1 MRVYANNNWT
11 RRIKKKKI
19 VKIGSSENKD
29 KRLLQLTNNLNT
41 LKASLANMIEQYENE
56 GAEEKKLDTMTEALD
71 ALEDAYDALNDI
83 LLEER

>member
-1 MRVYANNNWT
+1 MA
-11 RRIKKKKI
+11 KI

-56 GAEEKKLDTMTEALD
+56 GAEEKKMDTMTEALD

>member
-1 MRVYANNNWT
+1 M
-11 RRIKKKKI
+11 KI

-41 LKASLANMIEQYENE
+41 LKTSLANMIEQYENE
-56 GAEEKKLDTMTEALD
+56 GAEEKKLENMTEALD
-71 ALEDAYDALNDI
+71 ALEDSYDALNDI

>member
-1 MRVYANNNWT
+1 MA
-11 RRIKKKKI
+11 KI

-71 ALEDAYDALNDI
+71 ALEVAYDALNDI

>member
-1 MRVYANNNWT
+1 MA
-11 RRIKKKKI
+11 KI

-71 ALEDAYDALNDI
+71 ALEDAYDAINDI

>member
-1 MRVYANNNWT
+1 MA
-11 RRIKKKKI
+11 KI

-41 LKASLANMIEQYENE
+41 LKTSLANMIEQYENE
-56 GAEEKKLDTMTEALD
+56 GAEEKKLDTMTEALN

>member
-1 MRVYANNNWT
+1 MA
-11 RRIKKKKI
+11 KI

-71 ALEDAYDALNDI
+71 ALEAAYDALNDI

>member
-1 MRVYANNNWT
+1 MA
-11 RRIKKKKI
+11 KI

-41 LKASLANMIEQYENE
+41 LKTSLANMIEQYENE

-83 LLEER
+83 LLEDNIDELYNNVYKAAF

>member
-1 MRVYANNNWT
+1 MA
-11 RRIKKKKI
+11 KI

-71 ALEDAYDALNDI
+71 SLEDAYDALNDI

>member
-1 MRVYANNNWT
+1 MA
-11 RRIKKKKI
+11 KI

-29 KRLLQLTNNLNT
+29 KRLLQLTNT

>member
-1 MRVYANNNWT
+1 MIMA
-11 RRIKKKKI
+11 KI

-56 GAEEKKLDTMTEALD
+56 GAEEKKLDTMTVALD

>member
-1 MRVYANNNWT
+1 MA
-11 RRIKKKKI
+11 KI

-29 KRLLQLTNNLNT
+29 KRLLQLTNNLDT

-71 ALEDAYDALNDI
+71 AIEDAYDALNDI

>member
-1 MRVYANNNWT
+1 MA
-11 RRIKKKKI
+11 KI

-41 LKASLANMIEQYENE
+41 LKASLANMIEQYE
-56 GAEEKKLDTMTEALD
+56 KLKAQKRKNWILLTEALD

>member
-1 MRVYANNNWT
+1 MIMA
-11 RRIKKKKI
+11 KI

-29 KRLLQLTNNLNT
+29 KRLLQLTN
-41 LKASLANMIEQYENE
+41 NE

>member
-1 MRVYANNNWT
+1 MA
-11 RRIKKKKI
+11 KI

-56 GAEEKKLDTMTEALD
+56 CAEEKKLYTMTEALD
-71 ALEDAYDALNDI
+71 ALEDAYDSLNDI

>member
-1 MRVYANNNWT
+1 MA
-11 RRIKKKKI
+11 KI

-29 KRLLQLTNNLNT
+29 KRLLQLTNNLDT

-71 ALEDAYDALNDI
+71 ALEDAYYALNDI

>member
-1 MRVYANNNWT
+1 MA
-11 RRIKKKKI
+11 KI

-41 LKASLANMIEQYENE
+41 LKTSLANMIEQYENE

-71 ALEDAYDALNDI
+71 SLEDAYDALNDI

>member
-1 MRVYANNNWT
+1 MIMA
-11 RRIKKKKI
+11 KI

-56 GAEEKKLDTMTEALD
+56 GAEEEKLDTMTEALC
-71 ALEDAYDALNDI
+71 ALGDAYDALNDI

>member
-1 MRVYANNNWT
+1 MIMA
-11 RRIKKKKI
+11 KI

-71 ALEDAYDALNDI
+71 ALEDAYDVLNDI

>member
-1 MRVYANNNWT
+1 MIMAKV
-11 RRIKKKKI
+11 

-41 LKASLANMIEQYENE
+41 LKASLANMIKQYENE

>member
-1 MRVYANNNWT
+1 MIMA
-11 RRIKKKKI
+11 KI

-29 KRLLQLTNNLNT
+29 KRLLQLTNNLDT

-56 GAEEKKLDTMTEALD
+56 GAEEKKMDTMTEALD